1 MVAIDALFYVLAALY
16 AVLGFS
22 FFFYPTSH
30 VLLGYDSSILVKFLA
45 SSYNRSV
52 IVPTWA
58 GAQIALASVCFY
70 ATTMPSAHDKAKVAR
85 GVLFALVGALQA
97 NVMDAYAAKQS
108 VFSNPS
114 DTQLLRIAVLVI
126 LVAWTLME
134 SFSST
139 ADDAAPV
146 RPGGKKDKHASTPAP
161 YNNLYLRALSLVW
174 LVQGCISWFAPSHLG
189 TIGLGHPTFSTS
201 VFNSFTTTSL
211 GALLVALA
219 TIAGYGA
226 TFQSTH
232 DQAKL
237 ARSFLLYTAILLGYD
252 GYAAIKGEHGAPSDT
267 AMYAHV
273 GVALVFTILSLVVSF
288 SSTSDEV
295 VNRAVKQTPAINKQN

>member
-1 MVAIDALFYVLAALY
+1 MAINALFLVLSVLY

-30 VLLGYDSSILVKFLA
+30 VLLGYDSSLLVKFLA

-52 IVPTWA
+52 IVPVWA
-58 GAQIALASVCFY
+58 GAQIGLASVAFY
-70 ATTMPSAHDKAKVAR
+70 CTTMPSAHDKAKVAR
-85 GVLFALVGALQA
+85 GILFALIGALQA

-108 VFSNPS
+108 IFSSPS
-114 DTQLLRIAVLVI
+114 STQLLRIGI
-126 LVAWTLME
+126 LVGLTAWTFVE
-134 SFSST
+134 CFSAT
-139 ADDAAPV
+139 ADDAQPI
-146 RPGGKKDKHASTPAP
+146 RPGGKKSSSHQSTPAP
-161 YNNLYLRALSLVW
+161 LNNLYLRALALVW
-174 LVQGCISWFAPSHLG
+174 AVQGCVSWFAPSHLG
-189 TIGLGHPTFSTS
+189 LIGLGHPHFAGS
-201 VFNSFTTTSL
+201 VFNAFTTTSL
-211 GALLVALA
+211 GALLVALS
-219 TIAGYGA
+219 TIAYYGA

-237 ARSFLLYTAILLGYD
+237 ARSFLLYLAILVGYD
-252 GYAAIKGEHGAPSDT
+252 GYALYKGEHGAPSDT

-295 VNRAVKQTPAINKQN
+295 VNRAVKQTPTLNKQS